1 MLQHLLRH
9 GGPTLVG
16 YGYGYG
22 YGSGYGGRPTRHLL
36 GRALCTGGGS
46 SSLSRWLAA
55 RVDGD
60 SAVAGA
66 AAGPIK
72 WYACGPTVYD
82 AAHLG
87 HAR

>member
-1 MLQHLLRH
+1 MLQHLLRR
-9 GGPTLVG
+9 GGGRTLVG
-16 YGYGYG
+16 YGYGV
-22 YGSGYGGRPTRHLL
+22 GYGGRPTRHLPA
-36 GRALCTGGGS
+36 RALCTGGAS
-46 SSLSRWLAA
+46 SSLSLWLAA
-55 RVDGD
+55 CGGDGD
-60 SAVAGA
+60 AG